1 LRATEVTEEES
12 SRLRLG
18 KRPGSIREHHE
29 SILYSREFFTTQ
41 LFENDFI
48 MFYLIIITNH
58 FERIDS
64 IPSIEGIEKILS
76 VCQKQENG
84 IWDME

>member
-1 LRATEVTEEES
+1 MQQS
-12 SRLRLG
+12 SDRNC
-18 KRPGSIREHHE
+18 